1 MPDIRGEFGH
11 LATIRRVGDLGL
23 RAAVFRALCLVVV
36 ASAAIAGDASPVA
49 WAVLA
54 VAGVGTYLSVSTN
67 FFLEQTERFAR
78 EPLARW
84 SQQITESNLGRMKPD
99 VPGLLEAACY
109 LPLVALGAHLL
120 DEAHPLARLVAVAAS
135 LAWVASCVLAVFL
148 DPSFYNPQD
157 EGMEFMDRIRSV
169 AGPIAAG
176 IALLVVSPWTWEG
189 DQGVLAAALCVS
201 LAAVQLRIR
210 DTDRLVL
217 AAAGVG
223 ELEERKGRSTIAGA
237 VHSSI
242 GPPMDVL
249 GQLLRRR
256 SELEPELW
264 EQYSGVV
271 SGYDR
276 VLALE
281 TELTRVIEWPGLLQG
296 HLDRLTGIYQ
306 TAFPFDHPDD
316 LMSHRDIEI
325 AHDALHELATNA
337 ARAGARVCSLT
348 LVRREDCF
356 VIEASDDGRAVPE
369 LGWMRPY
376 GGMRR
381 LADRVRRTGPRGDVA
396 LHTSPKTVSVTWHV
410 EKTELS

>member
-23 RAAVFRALCLVVV
+23 RAAVFRGVCLLVV
-36 ASAAIAGDASPVA
+36 AGAALAGGAGIVA
-49 WAVLA
+49 WVALA
-54 VAGVGTYLSVSTN
+54 VAGTGTYLSVSTN
-67 FFLEQTERFAR
+67 YYLLQTERFPR

-84 SQQITESNLGRMKPD
+84 SQQITERNLGKMRPD
-99 VPGLLEAACY
+99 VPGLLEAASY
-109 LPLVALGAHLL
+109 VPLVALSAHLI
-120 DEAHPLARLVAVAAS
+120 DDSHPLARLVAVAAS

-148 DPSFYNPQD
+148 DPSFYNPLA
-157 EGMEFMDRIRSV
+157 EGMEFMDRVRSV
-169 AGPIAAG
+169 AGPIAAAL
-176 IALLVVSPWTWEG
+176 ALLVVAPWTWDTDHG
-189 DQGVLAAALCVS
+189 TVAAALCLA

-210 DTDRLVL
+210 DTDRLVQ

-223 ELEERKGRSTIAGA
+223 ELEERRGRSAIAGA

-249 GQLLRRR
+249 GQLLRRHSDVR
-256 SELEPELW
+256 PELW
-264 EQYSGVV
+264 EQYSGIV

-281 TELTRVIEWPGLLQG
+281 TEVTREIEWPGLLKG

-306 TAFPFDHPDD
+306 TAFPFDHPEEP
-316 LMSHRDIEI
+316 MSHRDIEI
-325 AHDALHELATNA
+325 AHDVLHELATNA

-348 LVRREDCF
+348 LARHDDCY
-356 VIEASDDGRAVPE
+356 VIEASDDGRPVSPE
-369 LGWMRPY
+369 GWMRPY

-381 LADRVRRTGPRGDVA
+381 LADRVRRTGPRGAVA
-396 LHTSPKTVSVTWHV
+396 LVSSPKTVRVTWHAEEEV
-410 EKTELS
+410 VG